1 MACLQR
7 MLQKQWRNILEKE
20 RNKRPIIKKYAESN
34 TGIILLN
41 TCTNCGEKFK
51 PKNSMTY
58 ETFCNSCQEKT
69 KFNQKE

>member
-7 MLQKQWRNILEKE
+7 TLQKQWRNILEQDHNN
-20 RNKRPIIKKYAESN
+20 RSIIKKDTGSN
-34 TGIILLN
+34 TDIILLN